1 MLVIF
6 LYLHAGRPL
15 RVIAFSSDTYCV
27 LPFTLHTSLYF
38 YLLPRLSYHK
48 KVGAIRAPVLNPH
61 PRVLKIN
68 PYSDHCVCIHTGSVS
83 SGGSDKRGAG
93 RGQGSRWTHRRHQMC
108 RWEASRRPVHV
119 SAEERC
125 QGIGRECLNER
136 SHGERHVFHFIVSV
150 FQCVK
155 NKMEWCNESYQHL
168 QSALFLCFAC
178 D

>member
-27 LPFTLHTSLYF
+27 LPFTLHASLSF

-48 KVGAIRAPVLNPH
+48 KVGAIRAPVLNPR

-125 QGIGRECLNER
+125 QGIGTERHKER
-136 SHGERHVFHFIVSV
+136 SHGGATCVS
-150 FQCVK
+150 F
-155 NKMEWCNESYQHL
+155 Y
-168 QSALFLCFAC
+168 CFC
-178 D
+178 ISMCQEQDGVM